1 MKITLGTAAPPN
13 RIGVHPVKLD
23 LGILMSTRLLLTAN
37 SGQGKTFALKKLI
50 EELAGHVQII
60 VVDVE
65 GEFAPLRA
73 KYDFA
78 LIGKGGEA
86 KADVRTAAKLAHR
99 LLEIRASAIC
109 DIYELKPRER
119 HEWVAAFC
127 EALVEAPK
135 HLRRPCLIIID
146 EAQIFAPEKGE
157 SVAAEPLRDLAARGR
172 KRHLCLIVATQRLAE
187 LSKSVTSLMQNRII
201 GGMFEDVDIKRAGEN
216 LGILPADYRAFAHQL
231 RTLEPGMFWALGRAI
246 SKERVLF
253 QVGAIK
259 TAHGKAA
266 DKWLRK
272 PPPLPKNLKKLLPQ
286 LADLPKEVE
295 EDANTI
301 AGLQRQVRDLKLQ
314 SRAALAT
321 VATHT
326 IVHTS
331 DEFKK
336 LQAEVLTLR
345 RAVTEFQRQ
354 AATVESYKA
363 DAEKFAAEV
372 AKASLHVHATLSQLH
387 FAPRKIAA
395 QPTPKA
401 SEKFGLVEKQDGA
414 GKYLSVKQP
423 MPPQRSYLTPPKA
436 VTTPTKAP
444 GQALPGAAEGTVQPG
459 INGSQ
464 VKMLQALKRLEQVGI
479 DRPSRAQVAFWA
491 GARVTSSAFSNN
503 AGNLKTRGLVDY
515 PGDGV
520 IMLTDE
526 GRVIAGA
533 VPVILADD
541 VFKGG
546 AALLNT
552 PQQKMLKALYDS
564 GPLTRE
570 ALSERAQVA
579 AVTSSA
585 FSNNLGGMKTAG
597 LVEYPQKGTVKL
609 AAWLANL

>member
-1 MKITLGTAAPPN
+1 MTLRTGATGEA
-13 RIGVHPVKLD
+13 RRQKVMLD
-23 LGILMSTRLLLTAN
+23 LSTLMATRLLLTAN

-65 GEFAPLRA
+65 GESAPLRA
-73 KYDFA
+73 ARYDFA

-146 EAQIFAPEKGE
+146 EAQLFAPEKGE

-201 GGMFEDVDIKRAGEN
+201 GGMFEDVDIKRAAEN
-216 LGILPADYRAFAHQL
+216 LGILPADYRTFAHQL
-231 RTLEPGMFWALGRAI
+231 RTLEPGTFWALGRAI

-266 DKWLRK
+266 DRWLRK

-301 AGLQRQVRDLKLQ
+301 AGLQRQVREWK
-314 SRAALAT
+314 AAAT
-321 VATHT
+321 KAAVKDVSQAV
-326 IVHTS
+326 VHVS
-331 DEFKK
+331 DEFRQTKHQVK
-336 LQAEVLTLR
+336 ELAR
-345 RAVTEFQRQ
+345 RLEQSDANLK
-354 AATVESYKA
+354 SYKA
-363 DAEKFAAEV
+363 DAEKFAGQV
-372 AKASLHVHATLSQLH
+372 SKAALQCHAVLSQLQ
-387 FAPRKIAA
+387 FVPGKFKVVTA
-395 QPTPKA
+395 PKA
-401 SEKFGLVEKQDGA
+401 PEKILGDLDITQLPTVAKPI
-414 GKYLSVKQP
+414 L
-423 MPPQRSYLTPPKA
+423 PPATKA
-436 VTTPTKAP
+436 PVKAP
-444 GQALPGAAEGTVQPG
+444 GQALPGGGGEG

-464 VKMLQALKRLEQVGI
+464 VKMLQAMKMLKELGI
-479 DRPSRAQVAFWA
+479 DQPSREQVAFWA
-491 GARVTSSAFSNN
+491 AARVTSSAFSNN
-503 AGNLKTRGLVDY
+503 AGNLRTRGLIDY
-515 PGDGV
+515 PAEGLMTLTEDG
-520 IMLTDE
+520 
-526 GRVIAGA
+526 GVIAGA
-533 VPVILADD
+533 VRVPPADEI
-541 VFKGG
+541 FEAG
-546 AALLNT
+546 AGLLNT
-552 PQQKMLKALYDS
+552 PQQKMLQAMRSRYQ
-564 GPLTRE
+564 GH
-570 ALSERAQVA
+570 
-579 AVTSSA
+579 
-585 FSNNLGGMKTAG
+585 
-597 LVEYPQKGTVKL
+597 
-609 AAWLANL
+609 

>member
-216 LGILPADYRAFAHQL
+216 LGILPADYRQFAHQL

-301 AGLQRQVRDLKLQ
+301 AALQRQVREWK
-314 SRAALAT
+314 AAA
-321 VATHT
+321 VKAPAP
-326 IVHTS
+326 VMFNTS
-331 DEFKK
+331 DEFKR
-336 LQAEVLTLR
+336 LQKAVQQNAQVI
-345 RAVTEFQRQ
+345 RAQDANLAQ
-354 AATVESYKA
+354 YKA
-363 DAEKFAAEV
+363 DAEKFAVEV

-387 FAPRKIAA
+387 FVPRKIAA

-414 GKYLSVKQP
+414 GKYLSLKQP
-423 MPPQRSYLTPPKA
+423 MPPQRAYLTPPKA
-436 VTTPTKAP
+436 ATAPTKAP
-444 GQALPGAAEGTVQPG
+444 GQALPGADEGTVQPG